1 MRKTS
6 KIYVAGH
13 TGMVGSALVREL
25 NRLGYM
31 NIILPDVRLD
41 LRDQAKVDYF
51 MKMERPE
58 YVFICAAKVG
68 GIKAN
73 NQFRAD
79 FITDNLMIQTNLISS
94 AHKCNVTKLM
104 FLGSSCIYPRN
115 CPQPIQEE
123 YLLSG
128 FLDQTN
134 EPYAVAK
141 IAGLKMVESYR
152 KQYGCDFISLM
163 PCNLYGPGDNFNM
176 NNGHVIPSLMMKM
189 MSFDTINVWGSGKA
203 MREFMH
209 VDDLAKAMIY
219 FMRGYSDDSILN
231 IGTGREYSISELVEI
246 IAEVVG
252 FSGKISYDRSFYE
265 GPTRKVLDVSRANA
279 LGWSAQIDI
288 YKGLEDT
295 FRWLSLNHGVGK
307 VRI

>member
-1 MRKTS
+1 MRKTD

-25 NRLGYM
+25 TRLGYR
-31 NIILPDVRLD
+31 NIVTPSDRLD
-41 LRDQAKVDYF
+41 LRSQERVDFF
-51 MKMERPE
+51 MKMEQPD
-58 YVFICAAKVG
+58 YVFMCAAKVG

-73 NQFRAD
+73 NHLRAD
-79 FITDNLMIQTNLISS
+79 FIYDNLMIQTNLIHSS
-94 AHKCNVTKLM
+94 YRHNVKKLM
-104 FLGSSCIYPRN
+104 YLGSSCIYPRQ
-115 CPQPIQEE
+115 CTQPIKEE

-128 FLDQTN
+128 YLDPTN

-152 KQYGCDFISLM
+152 KQHGCDFISLM

-189 MSFDTINVWGSGKA
+189 QTFDTINVWGTGRA

-209 VDDLAKAMIY
+209 VDDLAKAMVY

-231 IGTGREYSISELVEI
+231 VGTGREYEISEIVTILG
-246 IAEVVG
+246 EVMGYTGNVV
-252 FSGKISYDRSFYE
+252 YDRTFYE
-265 GPTRKVLDVSRANA
+265 GPMRKVLDSSRANA
-279 LGWSAQIDI
+279 LGWYPTFDI
-288 YKGLEDT
+288 WKGLEDT
-295 FRWLSLNHGVGK
+295 YQWLSLNHGIGK
-307 VRI
+307 VRV

>member
-13 TGMVGSALVREL
+13 TGMVGSALMREL
-25 NRLGYM
+25 GRLGYT
-31 NIILPDVRLD
+31 NVVVPDHRID
-41 LRDQAKVDYF
+41 LRNQEQVDYF

-58 YVFICAAKVG
+58 FIFMCAAKVG

-73 NQFRAD
+73 NAYRAE
-79 FITDNLMIQTNLISS
+79 FIADNLMMQTNVIDS
-94 AHKCNVTKLM
+94 AHKWNVTKLM
-104 FLGSSCIYPRN
+104 FLGSSCVYPRN
-115 CPQPIQEE
+115 CTQPIVED

-128 FLDQTN
+128 YLDPTN

-163 PCNLYGPGDNFNM
+163 PCNLYGPGDNFNIED
-176 NNGHVIPSLMMKM
+176 GHVIPALMMKM
-189 MSFDTINVWGSGKA
+189 MNYDVLNVWGSGRA

-231 IGTGREYSISELVEI
+231 VGTGREYSIIELIEI
-246 IAEVVG
+246 MAEVVG
-252 FSGKISYDRSFYE
+252 FSGRISYDRSFYE

-279 LGWSAQIDI
+279 MGWMAQIDI

-307 VRI
+307 VRV

>member
-13 TGMVGSALVREL
+13 TGMVGSALMREL
-25 NRLGYM
+25 GRLGYT
-31 NIILPDVRLD
+31 NVIVPDQRID
-41 LRDQAKVDYF
+41 LRNQQQVDFF
-51 MKMERPE
+51 MKMEQPE
-58 YVFICAAKVG
+58 FVFMCAAKVG

-73 NQFRAD
+73 NTYRAD
-79 FITDNLMIQTNLISS
+79 FISDNLMMQTNVIHS
-94 AHKCNVTKLM
+94 AYKWGVTKLM

-115 CPQPIQEE
+115 CNQPIKED

-128 FLDQTN
+128 YLDPTN

-152 KQYGCDFISLM
+152 KQYDCDFISLM

-231 IGTGREYSISELVEI
+231 VGTGREYSITELVEI
-246 IAEVVG
+246 MAEVVG
-252 FSGKISYDRSFYE
+252 FSGKISYDRTFYE
-265 GPTRKVLDVSRANA
+265 GPTRKVLDVSRANSM
-279 LGWSAQIDI
+279 GWMAQIDI

>member
-13 TGMVGSALVREL
+13 TGMVGSALMREL
-25 NRLGYM
+25 VRLGYT
-31 NIILPDVRLD
+31 NVIVPDQRID
-41 LRDQAKVDYF
+41 LRNQQQVDFF
-51 MKMERPE
+51 MKMEQPE
-58 YVFICAAKVG
+58 YVFMCAAKVG
-68 GIKAN
+68 GIKSN
-73 NQFRAD
+73 NTYRAD
-79 FITDNLMIQTNLISS
+79 FISDNLMMQTNVIHS
-94 AHKCNVTKLM
+94 AYKWGVTKLM

-115 CPQPIQEE
+115 CNQPIKED

-128 FLDQTN
+128 YLDPTN

-152 KQYGCDFISLM
+152 KQYDCDFISLM

-231 IGTGREYSISELVEI
+231 VGTGREYSISELVDI
-246 IAEVVG
+246 MAEVVG
-252 FSGKISYDRSFYE
+252 FSGKISYDRTFYE
-265 GPTRKVLDVSRANA
+265 GPTRKVLDVSRANSM
-279 LGWSAQIDI
+279 GWMAQIDI

-307 VRI
+307 IRI